1 MVKRDWPNSPIWVW
15 CGECDREG
23 ESYIGL
29 GKEAKRWV
37 RDGEVGRDC
46 INDIMILYIVFDYSE
61 NK

>member
-15 CGECDREG
+15 CGECEREREFG
-23 ESYIGL
+23 S
-29 GKEAKRWV
+29 GKEPKRWA

-46 INDIMILYIVFDYSE
+46 INDLMTLYIVFDYSE